1 MMLRQS
7 LNHCQNIFILTTSIF
22 VLQTLTRRVF
32 EIFGPLILGVSE
44 ESEIEELVQSVFP
57 DEMLK
62 RVVSLEEFERTL
74 VIQDGINNQS

>member
-1 MMLRQS
+1 
-7 LNHCQNIFILTTSIF
+7 
-22 VLQTLTRRVF
+22 
-32 EIFGPLILGVSE
+32 VSE

>member
-1 MMLRQS
+1 
-7 LNHCQNIFILTTSIF
+7 LTTSIF

>member
-7 LNHCQNIFILTTSIF
+7 LNHCQNILILTTSIF